1 MHQLGTK
8 CRSRGGRT
16 KSCATRGHLSHVPP
30 SPEGLLEPDGGP
42 QTCRHVAQS
51 QSRPSSGSVFA
62 ECRLW
67 GPPRPG
73 TASPAC
79 AVVWS
84 PEKPRLGQGN
94 SSDRSFRTL
103 RGYLALSFQLLK
115 CPRLVVTFT
124 PYYSS
129 CQDSPVA
136 SLGPESS
143 AAWDARDAAAPAARG
158 GTAGSRAAAAA
169 RADARCGHGARAPSS
184 GAFRAQ
190 QRGCRRREQLEPRAL
205 GI

>member
-1 MHQLGTK
+1 MRYT
-8 CRSRGGRT
+8 RSLVTRPPLPRGSVRTGWRSPDSPGR
-16 KSCATRGHLSHVPP
+16 
-30 SPEGLLEPDGGP
+30 
-42 QTCRHVAQS
+42 VAQS
-51 QSRPSSGSVFA
+51 RSRPSSGSVFA

-79 AVVWS
+79 AVAWS
-84 PEKPRLGQGN
+84 PEKPRVGQGN
-94 SSDRSFRTL
+94 SSDRTFRTP

-115 CPRLVVTFT
+115 CPRLVVTFM
-124 PYYSS
+124 PYCSS

-143 AAWDARDAAAPAARG
+143 AAWYARDAAAP
-158 GTAGSRAAAAA
+158 AGSRAAAAA

-190 QRGCRRREQLEPRAL
+190 QRACRRREQLEPRAL